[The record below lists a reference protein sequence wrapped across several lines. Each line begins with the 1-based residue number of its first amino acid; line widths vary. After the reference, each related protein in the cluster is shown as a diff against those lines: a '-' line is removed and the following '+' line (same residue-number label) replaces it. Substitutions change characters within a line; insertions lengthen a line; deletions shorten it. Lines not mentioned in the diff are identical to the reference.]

1 MAKNFLFIV
10 EGEIDEKTLFSRVL
24 ERYGFNAIVCGEKL
38 DLENVG
44 QLSKLEY
51 SLDTNNIV
59 IIQGPRNRIH
69 DFLKYYND
77 NCYSVERAFHYEYAY
92 FKGIF
97 LIYDVDHNDCD
108 DVSEMFAKFNDE
120 SSGMLLLSSPCI
132 EVLGDYDLDRK
143 EEKYHR
149 INEYKVD
156 LNNYYSSLKTNTI
169 DYIVNNF
176 EKSAIYFIRKNCE
189 DFKEN
194 NIMEHPRLV
203 VEWINKFN
211 ERVNCENKDES
222 YVIYRYFTTV
232 IYVSIAYING
242 LTKDIDN
249 AGEVISFFESRLS
262 NK

>member
-1 MAKNFLFIV
+1 MVKNFLFIV

-59 IIQGPRNRIH
+59 LIQGPRNRIH

-120 SSGMLLLSSPCI
+120 SSGIFYYNLGTGNAYS
-132 EVLGDYDLDRK
+132 VL
-143 EEKYHR
+143 EMVNAFEK
-149 INEYKVD
+149 
-156 LNNYYSSLKTNTI
+156 
-169 DYIVNNF
+169 VNNV
-176 EKSAIYFIRKNCE
+176 KI
-189 DFKEN
+189 
-194 NIMEHPRLV
+194 PL
-203 VEWINKFN
+203 
-211 ERVNCENKDES
+211 NKD
-222 YVIYRYFTTV
+222 
-232 IYVSIAYING
+232 
-242 LTKDIDN
+242 
-249 AGEVISFFESRLS
+249 
-262 NK
+262 